1 MTEKEHY
8 IEKAKTKIDEWNAE
22 IDKFKAQVAGS
33 DADVKIEF
41 TKQLDEMRDQRDKA
55 ETWLKELRGSSDS
68 ALEDMKSGFDKAW
81 DSISDAFDSAMSKFR

>member
-55 ETWLKELRGSSDS
+55 ETWLKELRGSSVLS
-68 ALEDMKSGFDKAW
+68 LTLPTC
-81 DSISDAFDSAMSKFR
+81 FREFRRVCPARGVLG